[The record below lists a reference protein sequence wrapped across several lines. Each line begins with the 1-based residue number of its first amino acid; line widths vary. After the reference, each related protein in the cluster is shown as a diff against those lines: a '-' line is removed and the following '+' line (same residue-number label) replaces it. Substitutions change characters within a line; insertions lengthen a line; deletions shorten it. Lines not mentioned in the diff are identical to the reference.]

1 MYGEIYVAT
10 DKPHYTSGENVTGKI
25 YLNFHSAYP
34 GNTIFLKLKGL
45 ERCKFQRK
53 HTRHHGTGKN
63 RRKSTYIK
71 NYYGNCTFFRIRIP
85 IYQFQNC

>member
-45 ERCKFQRK
+45 GKYKYINRK
-53 HTRHHGTGKN
+53 M
-63 RRKSTYIK
+63 
-71 NYYGNCTFFRIRIP
+71 
-85 IYQFQNC
+85 